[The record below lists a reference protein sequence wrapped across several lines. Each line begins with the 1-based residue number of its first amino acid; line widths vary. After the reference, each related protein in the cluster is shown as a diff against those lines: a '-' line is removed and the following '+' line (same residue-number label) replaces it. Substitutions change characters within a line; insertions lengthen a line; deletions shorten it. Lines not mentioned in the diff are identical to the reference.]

1 MTVPQYQAEQCP
13 VLTSQ
18 GLYADLTCPGMT
30 VNQRGNTGMDTQ
42 GISAPWMALA
52 VRGLFAGNQLAYP
65 SGETCCPEAQS
76 VQGNK
81 VKSVGSWAPGKASVE
96 ESCAALPVVQ
106 HANAC

>member
-1 MTVPQYQAEQCP
+1 M
-13 VLTSQ
+13 LTSQ

-52 VRGLFAGNQLAYP
+52 VRRGLFAGNQLAYP
-65 SGETCCPEAQS
+65 SGKLMLSRSPVGARK
-76 VQGNK
+76 QGEK
-81 VKSVGSWAPGKASVE
+81 CGKLGPGRASVE